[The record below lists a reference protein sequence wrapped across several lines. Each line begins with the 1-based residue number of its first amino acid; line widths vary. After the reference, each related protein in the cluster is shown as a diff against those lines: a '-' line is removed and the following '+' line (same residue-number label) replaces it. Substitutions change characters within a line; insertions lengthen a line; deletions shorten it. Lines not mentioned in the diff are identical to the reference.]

1 MSDSLKAFPSN
12 DVEALAYLYVKSQ
25 DLSTLTP
32 SQIYDKYRNAYKEIH
47 DRKTQSNS
55 GASTARII
63 KSPI

>member
-1 MSDSLKAFPSN
+1 MSDSLKAFPTN

-32 SQIYDKYRNAYKEIH
+32 SQIYDKYRNAYKEIQNH
-47 DRKTQSNS
+47 KTQSNS
-55 GASTARII
+55 GTVTARIM